1 MCRDKEASKLSSDE
15 LVIHSRMW
23 EDRFIQRHR
32 GGIQHIVLRDMQIV
46 KYFCIT
52 EEGSRWY
59 TAQGSLG
66 YAEDLEL

>member
-1 MCRDKEASKLSSDE
+1 
-15 LVIHSRMW
+15 MW
-23 EDRFIQRHR
+23 EDRFIQRHK